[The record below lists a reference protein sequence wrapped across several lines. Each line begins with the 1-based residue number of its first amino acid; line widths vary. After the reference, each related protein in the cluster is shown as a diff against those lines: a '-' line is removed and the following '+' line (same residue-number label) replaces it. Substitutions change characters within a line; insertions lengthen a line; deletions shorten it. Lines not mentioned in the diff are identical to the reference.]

1 MKIVVLCG
9 GESPERDVS
18 LESGLAVAGALV
30 ELGHEVQLVDPATAD
45 PVLAGP
51 TRSESALPGTAE
63 ALRGPELDEGKRRE
77 LMLDALTAGPVLP
90 LLRGAD
96 LVFPALHG
104 GWGGDGRLQ
113 ALLEMAG
120 VLFTGAGAAQC
131 SLAWD
136 KHRTLT
142 LLRESGVTV
151 TDSARFPAS
160 ADRPV
165 PQPVSDLLD
174 RGPVVV
180 KSNTGTSHL
189 ELRVADDAAALARAR
204 ARAPEGETL
213 IATPFLA
220 GREFT
225 VSVIGGRVLPV
236 VEIEF
241 SGPLFDYETKS
252 HPETA
257 RCDCPAD
264 IPRALASRLREQA
277 SRAHD
282 ALGLGARDYSRIDFR
297 CDGRG
302 VPHCLEVNACPGL
315 RPLSGLGAAA
325 AGAGW
330 SYRDLIGE
338 IVALRTPA
346 NSPSHRFSDGL

>member
-9 GESPERDVS
+9 GESPEREIS
-18 LESGLAVAGALV
+18 LESGAAVAGALV
-30 ELGHEVQLVDPATAD
+30 ELGHEVQLVDPASAD

-51 TRSESALPGTAE
+51 TLDGSALPGTAAE
-63 ALRGPELDEGKRRE
+63 LRGPELDEGKRRE

-120 VLFTGAGAAQC
+120 VRFTGAAGAQC

-136 KHRTLT
+136 KHRTLA
-142 LLRESGVTV
+142 LLREAGVTV
-151 TDSARFPAS
+151 TDSVRFPAS
-160 ADRPV
+160 DRPV
-165 PQPVSDLLD
+165 PRPVADLLG

-189 ELRVADDAAALARAR
+189 ELRLAQDAEGLARTCALAPA
-204 ARAPEGETL
+204 GETL

-225 VSVIGGRVLPV
+225 VSVIGGSVLPV
-236 VEIEF
+236 VEIRF
-241 SGPLFDYETKS
+241 SGPLFDYATKS
-252 HPETA
+252 RPETA
-257 RCDCPAD
+257 RCDCPAE
-264 IPRALASRLREQA
+264 IPHGLASRLREQA
-277 SRAHD
+277 RRAHD
-282 ALGLGARDYSRIDFR
+282 ALGLGAGDYSRIDFR
-297 CDGRG
+297 CDGGG

-330 SYRDLIGE
+330 SYRDLIDR
-338 IVALRTPA
+338 IVALRAPEGRPA
-346 NSPSHRFSDGL
+346 A